1 MMFIFKINYLMKIY
15 KTIGIIS
22 IMVFILSIGLI
33 FYYKSLFVTRFDVIS
48 YNLEDLYNK
57 LETT

>member
-1 MMFIFKINYLMKIY
+1 MKIY